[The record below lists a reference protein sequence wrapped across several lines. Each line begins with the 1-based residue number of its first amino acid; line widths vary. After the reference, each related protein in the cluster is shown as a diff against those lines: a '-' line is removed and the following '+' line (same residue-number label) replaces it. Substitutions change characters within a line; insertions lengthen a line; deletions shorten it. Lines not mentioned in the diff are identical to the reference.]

1 MRPDVQ
7 WLRGEWVEYI
17 RHIDINRLIYLDE
30 TGINIGMT
38 RLYGRAPKGERIYEY
53 VPDVRFNR
61 VSVLSTIRVDGTTN
75 PFVYSGTLN
84 GFLFMQY
91 IWECVVPT
99 LKPYDILIMDCLS
112 SHKMNIISEMV
123 ESVGAN
129 VVYLPQY
136 SPDFNP
142 IETVFS
148 QVKSDLR
155 KDKPRSVEAI
165 CDSLTYAFYS
175 IAPEQA
181 YNHFI
186 NAIYN
191 IKPQQ

>member
-1 MRPDVQ
+1 
-7 WLRGEWVEYI
+7 
-17 RHIDINRLIYLDE
+17 
-30 TGINIGMT
+30 MT

-53 VPDVRFNR
+53 VPDVRFKR
-61 VSVLSTIRVDGTTN
+61 VSVISTIRVSGETN

-91 IWECVVPT
+91 IWECVIPS
-99 LKPYDILIMDCLS
+99 LKPYDILILDCLS
-112 SHKMNIISEMV
+112 SHKMTIISEMV

-165 CDSLTYAFYS
+165 CDSLTLAFYS
-175 IAPEQA
+175 ITPEQA
-181 YNHFI
+181 ENHFR
-186 NAIYN
+186 NCFCGL
-191 IKPQQ
+191 